1 MITNTKPQAINLG
14 RVLDDESINSNVKR
28 IDTLNPNYR
37 YLFGKSS
44 PIVTT
49 YNIAERDLFPD
60 ANFCNSLIAADQ
72 HLRAQGLIP
81 AWKRS
86 DIVRLHRH
94 QWMHRSWT
102 EYAGAQR

>member
-1 MITNTKPQAINLG
+1 MIENTKPRAISPG
-14 RVLDDESINSNVKR
+14 RVLDVESINSNVKG
-28 IDTLNPNYR
+28 INTLNPNYR

-44 PIVTT
+44 PIVTD
-49 YNIAERDLFPD
+49 YNIAESDLFPD

-94 QWMHRSWT
+94 RWMHRSWT

>member
-1 MITNTKPQAINLG
+1 MSENTKPQAINLG
-14 RVLDDESINSNVKR
+14 RVLDVESINSNVKR

-60 ANFCNSLIAADQ
+60 ANFCNSLMAADQ

-94 QWMHRSWT
+94 RWMHRSWT